1 MGNDEIKLSEDLE
14 YWRIERP
21 DEWIMDRF
29 IRKAKEL
36 EREIEQLKAEG
47 EITWKQ

>member
-1 MGNDEIKLSEDLE
+1 MNEKMSLSEDLQ

-29 IRKAKEL
+29 IRKAKKLEL
-36 EREIEQLKAEG
+36 LVKQQQRIIERKS
-47 EITWKQ
+47 K